1 MGQQTLLVYYTGN
14 AALDILE
21 PRAWKI
27 PMSLEV
33 NYCDSHPV

>member
-1 MGQQTLLVYYTGN
+1 MGQQTLSVYYTDS

-21 PRAWKI
+21 LRAWKI

-33 NYCDSHPV
+33 NHCDSHPV